1 LIVFKNQVFIYKDFL
16 TTQNTVLFKICSI
29 SRQILE
35 SHTKLTWD
43 ENKRQ
48 SNLQKHSL
56 DFANAESVLN
66 SRYRLDV
73 RVTRGAE
80 ERIQSFSY
88 VMNRLAV
95 LSLVHLERESQTR
108 IISFRPASKTES
120 EVYYEWL
127 ANQSN

>member
-1 LIVFKNQVFIYKDFL
+1 M
-16 TTQNTVLFKICSI
+16 NTNY
-29 SRQILE
+29 
-35 SHTKLTWD
+35 TWD

-48 SNLQKHSL
+48 SNLQKHGL

-73 RVTRGAE
+73 RVTRGEE

-95 LSLVHLERESQTR
+95 LSLVHLERESTTR
-108 IISFRPASKTES
+108 IISFHPASKIES
-120 EVYYEWL
+120 EV
-127 ANQSN
+127 S

>member
-1 LIVFKNQVFIYKDFL
+1 M
-16 TTQNTVLFKICSI
+16 NTNY
-29 SRQILE
+29 
-35 SHTKLTWD
+35 TWD

-48 SNLQKHSL
+48 SNLQKHGL

-73 RVTRGAE
+73 RVIRGEE

-95 LSLVHLERESQTR
+95 LTLVHLERESITR

-120 EVYYEWL
+120 EVYHEWL
-127 ANQSN
+127 ANKPN